1 MQKYYSSEKNVQI
14 LVSLLKQN
22 GIRKIIA
29 SPGTTNLAFLGS
41 VQSDSFFQVFSSVDE
56 RSAAYMAC
64 GMAQES
70 GEAVVL
76 SCTGATASRNYMPGM
91 TEAFYNKL
99 PVLAVTSSQINARL
113 YNLNDQK
120 TDRTDVPRDAA
131 LCSFSMQVVKDDD
144 DFFDCEIK
152 TNRAIHSLKRNMP
165 AHIELQTIYSPDFS
179 VKELPYVRNIGLWK
193 SFNVLPELPVGKIA
207 IVLGAHRKFSE
218 AETKALDSFCEKHNA
233 AVFRDHSNS
242 SYNGKYLVV
251 ASIMFGQFLAD
262 RKNMNADLIIRI
274 GEISGDCYGLG
285 GNAKKMWRVCEDGQI
300 RDPQRRL
307 TDVFEMREEDFFN
320 YYADKNTFKNSYFD
334 ECKTHSEKLLA
345 KIPELPFSNLWIA
358 KNTYKKIPCG
368 STVYLAI
375 LNTLRSWSFF
385 PFEYGIETF
394 SNVGGF
400 GIDGGVSSLIGA
412 SLVNSEK
419 LYFCITGDLAFFYDM
434 NVLGNHHVGKNL
446 RILLINNGVGTEFK
460 NFNHPCALFEEAADN
475 YMAARGHF
483 GNKSLNLVRHYAED
497 LGFEYLCA
505 KNKDEY
511 FLSLEKFI
519 SAEISD
525 KPVFFEVFTDS
536 ENESDALKTVLSL
549 EESTEG
555 KAKNVVKS
563 MIGEKGVRTLKKVL
577 GK

>member
-120 TDRTDVPRDAA
+120 TDRTDVPRDVA

-193 SFNVLPELPVGKIA
+193 SFNVLPELPAGKIA
-207 IVLGAHRKFSE
+207 IVLGSHRKFSE

-251 ASIMFGQFLAD
+251 ASIID
-262 RKNMNADLIIRI
+262 RK
-274 GEISGDCYGLG
+274 S
-285 GNAKKMWRVCEDGQI
+285 
-300 RDPQRRL
+300 
-307 TDVFEMREEDFFN
+307 
-320 YYADKNTFKNSYFD
+320 
-334 ECKTHSEKLLA
+334 
-345 KIPELPFSNLWIA
+345 
-358 KNTYKKIPCG
+358 
-368 STVYLAI
+368 
-375 LNTLRSWSFF
+375 
-385 PFEYGIETF
+385 
-394 SNVGGF
+394 
-400 GIDGGVSSLIGA
+400 
-412 SLVNSEK
+412 
-419 LYFCITGDLAFFYDM
+419 
-434 NVLGNHHVGKNL
+434 
-446 RILLINNGVGTEFK
+446 
-460 NFNHPCALFEEAADN
+460 
-475 YMAARGHF
+475 
-483 GNKSLNLVRHYAED
+483 
-497 LGFEYLCA
+497 
-505 KNKDEY
+505 
-511 FLSLEKFI
+511 
-519 SAEISD
+519 
-525 KPVFFEVFTDS
+525 
-536 ENESDALKTVLSL
+536 
-549 EESTEG
+549 
-555 KAKNVVKS
+555 VV
-563 MIGEKGVRTLKKVL
+563 
-577 GK
+577 